1 MTYTETLDYLF
12 SQLPMYQRIGQAAYK
27 ADLNNT
33 IQLMAMLDNP
43 ESKFKSIHVAGT
55 NGKGSTSH
63 LLASV
68 FQEAGYKTGLY
79 TSPHLIDFRERI
91 RINGEMIGQEV
102 VTAFVET
109 YKAQFETL
117 DLSFFEWTVGL
128 AFHHFAEQKVDIT
141 IVEVGM
147 GGRLDSTNVIIP
159 ELSIITNIGWDHAQF
174 LGNSLDK
181 IASEKAG
188 IIKPSIPAVVGRSQR
203 ETEGV
208 FRRIALANN
217 ATIVFADQQF
227 PIDVP
232 DNPLKGVYQ
241 TENFQTVLIALE
253 QLKKQWKLNQ
263 DTIDCGFEHVIQN
276 TSLQGR
282 WQIISE
288 QPKVVCDVAHNL
300 DGIAAIVQQLK
311 SEQFNSLHLVLG
323 FVSDKNV
330 EELLALFPT
339 DAKLYL
345 TQPSIPRAMPLDRL
359 EQLADQNRMVYTRHE
374 TVQLA
379 LEAAKRVA
387 SVDDFIFVGGSTFVV
402 ADALASNQNIL

>member
-27 ADLNNT
+27 ADLNST

-109 YKAQFETL
+109 NKAQFETL

-128 AFHHFAEQKVDIT
+128 AFHHFAEQKVDIA

-181 IASEKAG
+181 IASEKGG

-232 DNPLKGVYQ
+232 DNPLKGLYQ

-253 QLKKQWKLNQ
+253 QLKKQWNLNQ
-263 DTIDCGFEHVIQN
+263 DAIDRGFNRVIQN

-288 QPKVVCDVAHNL
+288 QPKTVCDVAHNV

-311 SEQFNSLHLVLG
+311 SEQFKTLHLVLG

-330 EELLALFPT
+330 EELLALFPR
-339 DAKLYL
+339 DAKFYL

-387 SVDDFIFVGGSTFVV
+387 SADDFIFVGGSTFVV